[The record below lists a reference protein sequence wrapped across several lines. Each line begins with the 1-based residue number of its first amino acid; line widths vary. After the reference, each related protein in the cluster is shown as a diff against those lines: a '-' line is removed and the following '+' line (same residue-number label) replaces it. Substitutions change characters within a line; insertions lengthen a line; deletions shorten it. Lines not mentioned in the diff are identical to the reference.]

1 MADAMWPITGAMVA
15 DEMGWPSGRAGELEK
30 YVRAAVSKIETKVGP
45 WHGQVL
51 THAVT
56 AVTTRRAVVLPWPVA
71 SIETVTVGGVAVTP
85 SATDPEAGLVYG
97 PLGPGRIVVTA
108 TARPAASMPE
118 DVILAGLRLAGFLA
132 GPAKVGPRA
141 PGKAGTN
148 ERDTDVLAGFALPR
162 QVSELIKDYVLPGGF
177 A

>member
-1 MADAMWPITGAMVA
+1 MAVATWPITSVMVA
-15 DEMGWPSGRAGELEK
+15 TEMGWPASRAAELEQH
-30 YVRAAVSKIETKVGP
+30 VRAAVSKIEAKVGP

-51 THAVT
+51 RHSTT
-56 AVTTRRAVVLPWPVA
+56 AVAVRKAVVLPWPVA
-71 SIETVTVGGVAVTP
+71 SIETVTVDGVAVTP

-108 TARPAASMPE
+108 TARPAASVPD

-132 GPAKVGPRA
+132 GPAKVGPRS